1 MGDAVRVCLAK
12 RPKGIPAAD
21 HFAVEEIE
29 APEAGEGE
37 VLVRTRYWSV
47 DPAMKGWVNDVPNY
61 LPPVGIGETMRS
73 FAVGE
78 VVASRVPDIREGDVV
93 TGLFGWQSHVAVPA
107 EKIDRVVDES
117 DLPMSTALGILGLNG
132 VTAYFGL
139 LDAGGFKA
147 GDTVV
152 VSTAAGA
159 VGSAV
164 GQIAR
169 LKGGRAVGITGGPEK
184 VARCLERFGFDA
196 ALDYKAVGLEA
207 ALTAACPDGVDL
219 YFDNTSGAVS
229 DAVMTRLAQG
239 ARIVIC
245 GTAAVADWDPLP
257 IGPRIHRQMLVAR
270 ARMTGFLAFD
280 YAERYGEARA
290 ELASWLRSGDLVH
303 DEHVLEGAE
312 AARDAIGMLY
322 RGENRGKL
330 LVKV

>member
-1 MGDAVRVCLAK
+1 MGDAVRVSLAK

-21 HFAVEEIE
+21 HFAVEEITV
-29 APEAGEGE
+29 PEPGAGE
-37 VLVRTRYWSV
+37 VLVRTRFWSV

-61 LPPVGIGETMRS
+61 LPPVAIGETMRS

-78 VVASRVPDIREGDVV
+78 VVASRAEGIREGDVV
-93 TGLFGWQSHVAVPA
+93 SGLFGWQSHVAVPA
-107 EKIDRVVDES
+107 ERIERVIEET
-117 DLPMSTALGILGLNG
+117 DLPISTALGILGLNG

-139 LDAGGFKA
+139 LEAGSFKT

-184 VARCLERFGFDA
+184 VARCLERFGFDR
-196 ALDYKAVGLEA
+196 ALDYKAAGLGEA
-207 ALTAACPDGVDL
+207 LKMACPDGVDV

-229 DAVMTRLAQG
+229 DTVMAQLAQG

-257 IGPRIHRQMLVAR
+257 MGPRIHRQMLVAR
-270 ARMTGFLAFD
+270 ARMQGFLAFD

-290 ELASWLRSGDLVH
+290 ELAGWLRSGALVH